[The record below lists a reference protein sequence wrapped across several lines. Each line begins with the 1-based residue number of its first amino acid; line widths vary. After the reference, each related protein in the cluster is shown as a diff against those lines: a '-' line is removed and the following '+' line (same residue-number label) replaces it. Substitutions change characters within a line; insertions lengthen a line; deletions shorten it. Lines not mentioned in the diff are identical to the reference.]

1 MIKAYGQH
9 TVVKPVTSEL
19 SSGLQVKGD
28 GEAIVY
34 SCPDY
39 PELEGKR
46 ILWNNKHKYIEYED
60 YYIIETAHIMALLE
74 ELE

>member
-1 MIKAYGQH
+1 MIVAYGKY
-9 TVVKPVTSEL
+9 TVVKPVTSNL
-19 SSGLQVKGD
+19 NSGLQVKGD

-39 PELEGKR
+39 PELENKK

-60 YYIIETAHIMALLE
+60 YYIIETVHIVALLE
-74 ELE
+74 EL